1 MRSRSLSIRRLLFGD
16 PLASSQLIHEK
27 ISKIKALAVFS
38 SDALSSVAY
47 ATEEILFVLAAAGT
61 AFLHASIPISIAIA
75 ALLLTVGFSY
85 YQTIHAYPKGG
96 GAYIV
101 AKDNL
106 GTIFALI
113 AGSSLLIDYTLTVAV
128 SVSAGVA
135 AITSWLPALLPLRTI
150 LAVAAVSLV
159 TIINMRGLRESAT
172 FFSVPTYLFIAGVL
186 VMLAYG
192 LIRWFTTGG
201 LPQVQV
207 IDPIHNEVVLGS
219 LSAFLIL
226 RAFSAGCTALTG
238 IEAISDGVPAFR
250 PPEADNAGQTLLAM
264 IALLT
269 TMFLGITFLANQ
281 VGASPSHAETVLSQI
296 GGALFGRGALYAI
309 VQVATALILMLA
321 ANTAYSDFP
330 RLSFFMARDGFMP
343 RQMGNLGDR
352 LVYSNGIV
360 ILGILASALIVLFR
374 GDTHRLLPLYAV
386 GVFISF
392 TLSQAGM
399 VRRWFRVRTKG
410 WRRNAAINALG
421 GTVTFIVFLIILVT
435 RFLTGAWIVIV
446 LITLVSVMLLQ
457 IHAHYRQ
464 IAKSLSLE
472 AYTSA
477 NRPHNPVVIIPISGV
492 HRGVLKALAFARS
505 LSPDVTAVYVETSSE
520 EDQKVRKKW
529 EQWGDGVRLVTLES
543 PYRSM
548 AGPLIEYLNKIG
560 EERQRDDVIT
570 VVLPQFVPAHWWENL
585 LHGQSAWLIRLALL
599 FREGYIVIDVPY
611 HINETAMKEKL
622 G

>member
-1 MRSRSLSIRRLLFGD
+1 
-16 PLASSQLIHEK
+16 
-27 ISKIKALAVFS
+27 
-38 SDALSSVAY
+38 
-47 ATEEILFVLAAAGT
+47 
-61 AFLHASIPISIAIA
+61 
-75 ALLLTVGFSY
+75 
-85 YQTIHAYPKGG
+85 
-96 GAYIV
+96 
-101 AKDNL
+101 
-106 GTIFALI
+106 
-113 AGSSLLIDYTLTVAV
+113 
-128 SVSAGVA
+128 
-135 AITSWLPALLPLRTI
+135 
-150 LAVAAVSLV
+150 
-159 TIINMRGLRESAT
+159 
-172 FFSVPTYLFIAGVL
+172 
-186 VMLAYG
+186 
-192 LIRWFTTGG
+192 
-201 LPQVQV
+201 
-207 IDPIHNEVVLGS
+207 
-219 LSAFLIL
+219 SAFLIL

-250 PPEADNAGQTLLAM
+250 PPEADNAGKTLLAM

-281 VGASPSHAETVLSQI
+281 VGATSSHAETVLSQI

-309 VQVATALILMLA
+309 VQVATALILLLA
-321 ANTAYSDFP
+321 ANTAFSDFP

-352 LVYSNGIV
+352 LVYSNGIA

-399 VRRWFRVRTKG
+399 VRRWFRVRTRG
-410 WRRNAAINALG
+410 WRRNAVINALG
-421 GTVTFIVFLIILVT
+421 GTVTLIVFLIILIT

-446 LITLVSVMLLQ
+446 LITLVSLMLLQ

-472 AYTSA
+472 AYASA